1 MAKMIPAYI
10 SSGAI
15 CRSERIV
22 FNALKDD
29 PDAGDWIILHSLN
42 IPGTRKRLYGE
53 IDFVVLAPGLG
64 IFCLEVKGGKVERVD
79 GVWKVSDKSGNE
91 YNSTIGPIKQA
102 QDGMYGLIDSVKMGF
117 GKNSRENKFLYSF
130 GIVFTDIAFNI
141 KNIEIEEWHIYDK
154 SCTHYSL
161 ADFIKNLSR
170 KSIEKY
176 STTKWFNSINSI
188 PKLDDIKKISNFI
201 RPDFQILV
209 KPKERLAENE
219 KIINQFTEEQ
229 YNCLDY
235 LEDNKRLLFQGA
247 AGTGK
252 TMIALESAKRSICN
266 GEKTLVLC
274 FNKLL
279 GEWISGQLNDY
290 KSEGSFYSG
299 SYHDFLERI
308 AEKNISNIEKN
319 SHYYEKQL
327 PLNAIEAIG
336 KNKEYFFDK
345 IIVDEGQDIIRE
357 EYLNVLDKLLVD
369 GLVNGKWEFYC
380 DFERQNLFSNHI
392 QADEMVGLLD
402 KRAGYVKYKL
412 KVNCRNSKQIAEEIS
427 KIFGFNTLTGIN
439 NIDGIP
445 VKYLAYDDRK
455 EELELLEKV
464 LLDMRKQR
472 ILPSNITVL
481 SPYKYHK
488 SCLDKINK
496 GLFSINNISEEHS
509 LFLKSN
515 NISFATIYK
524 FKGMENN
531 YIIIVD
537 IGGEVDK
544 EYFNNLLYVGMS
556 RAKYGLVVLI
566 NENMKSKLGIEA

>member
-1 MAKMIPAYI
+1 
-10 SSGAI
+10 
-15 CRSERIV
+15 
-22 FNALKDD
+22 
-29 PDAGDWIILHSLN
+29 
-42 IPGTRKRLYGE
+42 
-53 IDFVVLAPGLG
+53 
-64 IFCLEVKGGKVERVD
+64 
-79 GVWKVSDKSGNE
+79 
-91 YNSTIGPIKQA
+91 
-102 QDGMYGLIDSVKMGF
+102 
-117 GKNSRENKFLYSF
+117 
-130 GIVFTDIAFNI
+130 
-141 KNIEIEEWHIYDK
+141 
-154 SCTHYSL
+154 
-161 ADFIKNLSR
+161 
-170 KSIEKY
+170 
-176 STTKWFNSINSI
+176 
-188 PKLDDIKKISNFI
+188 
-201 RPDFQILV
+201 
-209 KPKERLAENE
+209 LAENE
-219 KIINQFTEEQ
+219 KSINQFTEEQ
-229 YNCLDY
+229 YKCLDY

-266 GEKTLVLC
+266 GEKILVLC

-279 GEWISGQLNDY
+279 GEWITTQLNDY
-290 KSEGSFYSG
+290 KDEGCFYSG
-299 SYHDFLERI
+299 SFHDFLERI
-308 AEKNISNIEKN
+308 AAEKSISIIEKN
-319 SHYYEKQL
+319 SDYYEKQL
-327 PLNAIEAIG
+327 PAGALKVIG
-336 KNKEYFFDK
+336 ENNEYCFDK
-345 IIVDEGQDIIRE
+345 IIVDEGQDIIRGG
-357 EYLNVLDKLLVD
+357 YLNVLDKLLVN
-369 GLVNGKWEFYC
+369 GLENGKWEFYC
-380 DFERQNLFSNHI
+380 DFERQNIFSNHI

-402 KRAGYVKYKL
+402 NRAGYVKYKL

-427 KIFGFNTLTGIN
+427 RIFGFDTLTGIN

-445 VKYLAYDDRK
+445 VKYLVYNDRK

-566 NENMKSKLGIEA
+566 NENMKSKLGIEVQKGE